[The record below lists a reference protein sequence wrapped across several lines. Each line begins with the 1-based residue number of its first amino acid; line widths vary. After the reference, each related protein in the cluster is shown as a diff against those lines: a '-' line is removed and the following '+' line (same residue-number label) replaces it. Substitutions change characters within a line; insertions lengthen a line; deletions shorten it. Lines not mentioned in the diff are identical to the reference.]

1 MATYSYIFA
10 RGGSKG
16 IPGKNLKLI
25 NNKPLL
31 AHSINMALNIKE
43 ITRCFV
49 STDSDEISS
58 TAIKY
63 GAEVIKRPGYL
74 SEDNSSEWL
83 AWKHAVNWTN
93 KKYGHFDKFISI
105 PTTAPLRIKSDVENC
120 LKTLDSDTDIV
131 ITITNSHRNP
141 FFNMVK
147 SKNGYLRK
155 VIDNDQ
161 NFVRR
166 QDAPQIYDMTTIA
179 FVTRPEFI
187 INNESLWDGRI
198 KGVKIPK
205 ERSIDIDDNY
215 DLDMA
220 RYLYSKYRQ
229 NYDY

>member
-1 MATYSYIFA
+1 
-10 RGGSKG
+10 
-16 IPGKNLKLI
+16 
-25 NNKPLL
+25 
-31 AHSINMALNIKE
+31 
-43 ITRCFV
+43 
-49 STDSDEISS
+49 
-58 TAIKY
+58 
-63 GAEVIKRPGYL
+63 
-74 SEDNSSEWL
+74 
-83 AWKHAVNWTN
+83 
-93 KKYGHFDKFISI
+93 
-105 PTTAPLRIKSDVENC
+105 
-120 LKTLDSDTDIV
+120 
-131 ITITNSHRNP
+131 
-141 FFNMVK
+141 MVK

-179 FVTRPEFI
+179 YVTRPEFI

-220 RYLYSKYRQ
+220 RYLYYKYRQ